1 MKRPGVL
8 GAALAVFGTSASVLL
23 IKSMPGWPNWMIFPS
38 MGLAVLALAATVV
51 GAVLLV
57 VLALQPVIAARDDLG
72 WDEEPL
78 ASMGIP
84 AQLQRKCEA
93 LGYWTCE
100 ALASAIDRGLFP
112 WNELNYDERQQVHR
126 AIQFWRATSLEND

>member
-8 GAALAVFGTSASVLL
+8 GAALMISGMGASALL
-23 IKSMPGWPNWMIFPS
+23 IRSMPSWPRWMIFPS

-51 GAVLLV
+51 GTALLA
-57 VLALQPVIAARDDLG
+57 VLALQPVIVSREDLG

-78 ASMGIP
+78 ASTGIP
-84 AQLQRKCEA
+84 AALQRKCEA

-100 ALASAIDRGLFP
+100 SLAEAIDKGLFP
-112 WNELNYDERQQVHR
+112 WNELDYDERQQVHR
-126 AIQFWRATSLEND
+126 AIQFWRATTLSKR